1 MVVKS
6 NQEPKD
12 IHLRKLWV
20 ILNTY
25 KGTVPLFRDL
35 GLSSSIIDMQINKIP
50 SVVSQELDLQLKKYI
65 PELKLKGVGVE
76 LIGDKTILKVEV
88 EKDA

>member
-50 SVVSQELDLQLKKYI
+50 SVVSQDLDLQLKKYI

-88 EKDA
+88 EKNA

>member
-35 GLSSSIIDMQINKIP
+35 GLSSSIIDMQISKIP
-50 SVVSQELDLQLKKYI
+50 SVVSQDLDSQLKKYI

>member
-1 MVVKS
+1 MVVNS

-35 GLSSSIIDMQINKIP
+35 GLSSSIIDMQISKIP
-50 SVVSQELDLQLKKYI
+50 SVVSQDLDLQLKKYI

>member
-35 GLSSSIIDMQINKIP
+35 GLSSSIIDMQISKIP
-50 SVVSQELDLQLKKYI
+50 SVVSQDLDLQLKKYMQ
-65 PELKLKGVGVE
+65 ELKLKGVGVE

>member
-6 NQEPKD
+6 NIEPKD
-12 IHLRKLWV
+12 TYLRQLWV
-20 ILNTY
+20 ILNTC

-50 SVVSQELDLQLKKYI
+50 SVLSQDLDLQIKKYI
-65 PELKLKGVGVE
+65 PGLKLKSVGIE
-76 LIGDKTILKVEV
+76 LEEEKTILKVEV
-88 EKDA
+88 EKTA

>member
-50 SVVSQELDLQLKKYI
+50 SVVSQDLDLQLKKYI

>member
-35 GLSSSIIDMQINKIP
+35 GLSSSIIDMQISKIP
-50 SVVSQELDLQLKKYI
+50 SVVSQDLDSQLKKYI
-65 PELKLKGVGVE
+65 PELKLKGVSVGLE
-76 LIGDKTILKVEV
+76 GDKTILKVEV

>member
-35 GLSSSIIDMQINKIP
+35 GLSSSIIDMQISKIP
-50 SVVSQELDLQLKKYI
+50 SVVSQDLDLQLKKYV
-65 PELKLKGVGVE
+65 PELKLKGVGVDQ
-76 LIGDKTILKVEV
+76 IGDKTILKVEV
-88 EKDA
+88 EKDV

>member
-12 IHLRKLWV
+12 RHLRKLWV

-35 GLSSSIIDMQINKIP
+35 GLSSSIIDMQISKIP
-50 SVVSQELDLQLKKYI
+50 SIVSQDLDLQLKKYI
-65 PELKLKGVGVE
+65 PELKLKGVDVE

-88 EKDA
+88 EKDV